1 MHDLS
6 PSLRRNLDG
15 AVQRNWYPDTTQ
27 KDYSCSQDSWRRCII
42 PRLEYFFARTFG
54 RVAKPSEARPAY
66 PKVAAANLL
75 CENELIPEN
84 ELSKSA
90 RCMHEAPL

>member
-42 PRLEYFFARTFG
+42 PGLEYFFSRGLRPCGKAVR
-54 RVAKPSEARPAY
+54 SEA
-66 PKVAAANLL
+66 KVAAANLL